1 MSESVPAEVE
11 APVLPVDNEP
21 GPSQVAAIENKRYEK
36 RPFYFDDT
44 LVVLQA
50 SHTITA
56 FLLALFT
63 IPLQV
68 DEETYKIHR
77 HFLTRESRYFKNL
90 FSLPQPRDS
99 TGVEGSD
106 NNPIKIPETDT
117 SEFESLLRFFYFGY
131 GTCYRF
137 CSNG

>member
-11 APVLPVDNEP
+11 APVLDNEP
-21 GPSQVAAIENKRYEK
+21 GPSQVAAVEYKRPKK
-36 RPFYFDDT
+36 RPFYYDDPQ
-44 LVVLQA
+44 VVLQA
-50 SHTITA
+50 SHTIIP
-56 FLLALFT
+56 FLLTLFT

-68 DEETYKIHR
+68 DEQTYKIHR

-90 FSLPQPRDS
+90 FSLPQPRDFIS
-99 TGVEGSD
+99 VEGSD

-117 SEFESLLRFFYFGY
+117 NEFENLLRFFYFGY
-131 GTCYRF
+131 ETCYRI